1 MARNDSKGVDRQA
14 RRRPGRSS
22 QEDPRTRAL
31 VMAVQDGEEAAL
43 KLLFSIWNPRF
54 LAHAARL
61 SGERDAAVDIVQ
73 EAWLSMIP
81 SLARLNDPGRFRAWA
96 YRIVTNKSADWVRQ
110 RVRERKMMTDLSAEM
125 ELEAAAAPDLEALSE
140 AQRLRQ
146 LVAALPFGQRAL
158 LVLYYVEGFTVAE
171 IAEALS
177 IKTGTVKSRLH
188 FARQS
193 LRHKIERKES

>member
-1 MARNDSKGVDRQA
+1 MAGNDSKGVDRHGG
-14 RRRPGRSS
+14 RRPGRSS

-73 EAWLSMIP
+73 EAWLSMIA
-81 SLARLNDPGRFRAWA
+81 SMARLNDPGRFRAWA
-96 YRIVTNKSADWVRQ
+96 YRIVTNKSADWARR

-125 ELEAAAAPDLEALSE
+125 ELGAAAAPDPEASSE
-140 AQRLRQ
+140 ARRLRR
-146 LVAALPFGQRAL
+146 LVAALPFAQRAL
-158 LVLYYVEGFTVAE
+158 LVLYYVEGFTVTE

-188 FARQS
+188 FARRS
-193 LRHKIERKES
+193 LRHQFERKES

>member
-14 RRRPGRSS
+14 RRRPGR
-22 QEDPRTRAL
+22 EDPRTRAL

-125 ELEAAAAPDLEALSE
+125 ELDAAAAPDLEALSE

-193 LRHKIERKES
+193 LRHQIERKES

>member
-73 EAWLSMIP
+73 EAWLSVIP

-110 RVRERKMMTDLSAEM
+110 RVRERKMMTDLSVEM
-125 ELEAAAAPDLEALSE
+125 ELDAAAAPDLEALSE
-140 AQRLRQ
+140 ARRLRQ

>member
-1 MARNDSKGVDRQA
+1 MARNDSKGVDRQE
-14 RRRPGRSS
+14 RRRPGY
-22 QEDPRTRAL
+22 EDPRTRAL

-125 ELEAAAAPDLEALSE
+125 EPGAATAPDLQALSE
-140 AQRLRQ
+140 AHRLRQ

-188 FARQS
+188 YARQS
-193 LRHKIERKES
+193 LRHKIERTDR

>member
-14 RRRPGRSS
+14 RRRPGR
-22 QEDPRTRAL
+22 EDPRTRAL

-43 KLLFSIWNPRF
+43 KLLFSLWNPRF

-110 RVRERKMMTDLSAEM
+110 RVRERKMMTDLSAEI
-125 ELEAAAAPDLEALSE
+125 ELGAATAPDLEALSE
-140 AQRLRQ
+140 AQRRRQ

-158 LVLYYVEGFTVAE
+158 LMLYYVEGFTVAE
-171 IAEALS
+171 IAETLS

-193 LRHKIERKES
+193 LRHQFERTDR

>member
-73 EAWLSMIP
+73 EAWLSVIP

-110 RVRERKMMTDLSAEM
+110 RMRERKMMTDLSVEM
-125 ELEAAAAPDLEALSE
+125 ELDAAAAPDLEALSE

>member
-1 MARNDSKGVDRQA
+1 MARNDSKGVDRLK
-14 RRRPGRSS
+14 RPPPGPD
-22 QEDPRTRAL
+22 DPRTRAL
-31 VMAVQDGEEAAL
+31 VMAVQDGDEAAL
-43 KLLFSIWNPRF
+43 RLLFSTWNRRF

-110 RVRERKMMTDLSAEM
+110 RVRERKMMTDLSAEI
-125 ELEAAAAPDLEALSE
+125 ELGAATAPDLEALSE

-158 LVLYYVEGFTVAE
+158 LILYYVEGFTLTE

-193 LRHKIERKES
+193 LRHKFERKG

>member
-1 MARNDSKGVDRQA
+1 MARNDSKSVDRQK
-14 RRRPGRSS
+14 RRRPGH
-22 QEDPRTRAL
+22 QDPRTRAL

-43 KLLFSIWNPRF
+43 KLLFAIWNPRF

-61 SGERDAAVDIVQ
+61 SGERDAALDIVQ

-96 YRIVTNKSADWVRQ
+96 YRIVTNKSADWVRR

-125 ELEAAAAPDLEALSE
+125 ELGAAAVPDLEALSE

-146 LVAALPFGQRAL
+146 LVAVLPFGQRAL

-171 IAEALS
+171 IAETLS
-177 IKTGTVKSRLH
+177 LKTGTVKSRLH

-193 LRHKIERKES
+193 LRHQFERTDR